1 MYCCF
6 FYKNTYRCIK
16 YLILYIFALGS
27 QRLFNRL
34 RDRKILKLFEN
45 RKRRTKVILNILI
58 HMKYNQ
64 QGWGCGYRTLQ
75 TMCSWIQGQRGES
88 MRDVPSIKK
97 FQEALVAMEDK
108 PKSFAGSKEWIGS
121 FELCICIDYFY
132 EVYFS

>member
-1 MYCCF
+1 
-6 FYKNTYRCIK
+6 
-16 YLILYIFALGS
+16 
-27 QRLFNRL
+27 
-34 RDRKILKLFEN
+34 
-45 RKRRTKVILNILI
+45 
-58 HMKYNQ
+58 MKYHKQ
-64 QGWGCGYRTLQ
+64 EWGCGYRTLQ

-97 FQEALVAMEDK
+97 FQDALVAMEDK